1 MYFML
6 IYFKLKRNIYTI
18 CWVFF
23 LLFISSCQNDANYQ
37 PDKYVAYQSV
47 SEIVDVITFG
57 IKEHNADTVWS
68 IMQNDQLL
76 IDALKSSNSES
87 ARQILLRL
95 EGPDGIKIQQ
105 KNKLEKLSKL
115 QTFMT
120 NVIGERITID
130 PTEFKCTGFDYMKRT
145 PYADG
150 TDAEEQT
157 YKIVYSNG
165 PNESY
170 SFVIHVMKWH
180 GKFHLINTEN
190 WLESIS

>member
-1 MYFML
+1 MC
-6 IYFKLKRNIYTI
+6 IRDSIYTI

-57 IKEHNADTVWS
+57 IKEQNADTVWS

-105 KNKLEKLSKL
+105 KMETISK
-115 QTFMT
+115 T
-120 NVIGERITID
+120 NR
-130 PTEFKCTGFDYMKRT
+130 
-145 PYADG
+145 
-150 TDAEEQT
+150 
-157 YKIVYSNG
+157 S
-165 PNESY
+165 
-170 SFVIHVMKWH
+170 
-180 GKFHLINTEN
+180 
-190 WLESIS
+190 